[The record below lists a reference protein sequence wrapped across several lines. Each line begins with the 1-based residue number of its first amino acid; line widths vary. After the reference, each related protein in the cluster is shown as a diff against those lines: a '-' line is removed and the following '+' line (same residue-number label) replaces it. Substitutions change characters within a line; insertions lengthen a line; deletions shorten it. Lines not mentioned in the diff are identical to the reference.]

1 MQARPITL
9 KNLQELFQ
17 KLAMGRESNAEA
29 PRGSNAEAVAD
40 VAGSSHLD
48 R

>member
-1 MQARPITL
+1 MQARPVTL

-17 KLAMGRESNAEA
+17 KLAKGRGPN
-29 PRGSNAEAVAD
+29 GEAVDD